1 MSSQIEKVESKKSEM
16 INTVQAELSL
26 EHQYKQIGLAFNI
39 NDLML
44 EGGKYQQFTTKYA
57 KFSNKNEST
66 PCFLLEMEEHIKA
79 FIKVESYEGEKSTNA
94 SIWVISRIWN
104 KKFKAGMI
112 LDAGI
117 KSEYSKIDTAKKQK
131 VELHKAISKLAK
143 EKESDSFEAGLKAN
157 LTKLME
163 ETSLHQIGSL
173 VNDIDSQKQLENI
186 KQISDGS
193 EL

>member
-1 MSSQIEKVESKKSEM
+1 MSSQIEAVESKKHEM
-16 INTVQAELSL
+16 INTVQAELLL

-44 EGGKYQQFTTKYA
+44 DGGKYQQFTAKYS

-66 PCFLLEMEEHIKA
+66 PCFLLEMEAHIKT
-79 FIKVESYEGEKSTNA
+79 FINSEGYEESKATNA
-94 SIWVISRIWN
+94 SIWVIYRIWS

-112 LDAGI
+112 LDVEI
-117 KSEYSKIDTAKKQK
+117 KSEYLKIDTAKKQK

-143 EKESDSFEAGLKAN
+143 EKESDSFEAGLKVN
-157 LTKLME
+157 LMQLME
-163 ETSLHQIGSL
+163 DTSLHQIGAL
-173 VNDIDSQKQLENI
+173 VNNIDSQKQLESI
-186 KQISDGS
+186 KQIAGDS